1 MCKRMALIAGIT
13 VCFAI
18 CNGADAEVV
27 NFFTPFAPSG
37 PSMQGTPSSM
47 DALSILASAGSVAH
61 DGDDDGWVDAAPGQ
75 KCNPMGYMIFHP
87 SDRRFNV
94 YLCFFDWSGGYRPF
108 WVGGGNGG
116 GGGYA
121 GLYDGMYPWPWNLA
135 DWDSL
140 FDSDYEFGSSEDP
153 NPGNPGDF
161 GVGEDG
167 TVPEPCSLAL
177 LITGGV
183 GMLLRRRTE
192 KCIRR

>member
-18 CNGADAEVV
+18 CNAADAGMIE
-27 NFFTPFAPSG
+27 FFVPSAPSG
-37 PSMQGTPSSM
+37 PSLSGTPSST

-61 DGDDDGWVDAAPGQ
+61 DGDGDGWADAAPGHG
-75 KCNPMGYMIFHP
+75 CNYMGYVVLHH
-87 SDRRFNV
+87 SNWRLNV
-94 YLCFFDWSGGYRPF
+94 HLRFFDWSEGYTPF
-108 WVGGGNGG
+108 WVGGGDGG
-116 GGGYA
+116 GGG
-121 GLYDGMYPWPWNLA
+121 GSGGNMYSWPWNLA

-140 FDSDYEFGSSEDP
+140 LDSDYEFGSSENP

-183 GMLLRRRTE
+183 GMFLRRRT
-192 KCIRR
+192 